1 MAINKNNTAAGIV
14 LYAKQPG
21 LTSFTALNVVKK
33 ALGTKKVG
41 HTGTLDSFA
50 DGLLVV
56 LVGRLT
62 RLVPHITL
70 FDKTYRAVIEFGAET
85 DTLDPNGQ
93 VIATASPP
101 SAERLIEVLPQFIGT
116 IQQVPPSYSAL
127 HIDGRRASDII
138 RAGGN
143 VELAARSVD
152 IYSIQLV
159 SYDGVY
165 AILDVRCSK
174 GTYIRSLARDI
185 ALACQSRG
193 FLRALRRTAVGP
205 FLLQDA
211 AGYEWLPVFGTEQK
225 QNDEKMFANSAYN
238 PFNTD
243 EGIARL
249 RSAIRPFEPEIA
261 SLCGFEPIVLCPES
275 VSAFI
280 TGKPLSVCTFMTKD
294 KQSVCFS
301 SEQYRH
307 GQNFAV
313 YYPNGVFGGIIS
325 YSKGNLSY
333 GFVIPECSVIK

>member
-85 DTLDPNGQ
+85 DTLDPNGH

-165 AILDVRCSK
+165 AILDVCCSK

-243 EGIARL
+243 EGIAKL
-249 RSAIRPFEPEIA
+249 RSAVRPFEPEIA
-261 SLCGFEPIVLCPES
+261 VLCGFEPIVLCPES

-301 SEQYRH
+301 SGQYRH
-307 GQNFAV
+307 GQDFAV